1 MHKLKLTYH
10 MYMQTDTPNVPKYML
25 VYMLINECKYLQRM
39 AQGF

>member
-1 MHKLKLTYH
+1 
-10 MYMQTDTPNVPKYML
+10 MYMQTDTAWFNVPKYML